1 MRSRGLGEHDVWP
14 LVDVSWRMRKLLVL
28 QHVPSEPLGVLDPL
42 LRSAGSRIRY
52 VNFAR
57 DPFAQVDASRYDG
70 LIVLGGPMNV
80 DQAQSYPHLLHEI
93 EVIRVALERQIPT
106 LGICLGAQLLA
117 AALGARVHPNPVRE
131 IGWYPLKLSSAASTD
146 ALFQHLSPTVPV
158 FQWHA
163 YTFTEPSDTIHLA
176 SSASCAN
183 QAFRYRDFAYGLQFH
198 LEVDAALI
206 KRWLQHSEL
215 RHELEP
221 LGGHEHA
228 QFVEQ
233 QTQEYLERSQVQA
246 NALFAAFIQR
256 LGWRKTR
263 TMLKSY

>member
-1 MRSRGLGEHDVWP
+1 
-14 LVDVSWRMRKLLVL
+14 MRKLLVL

-42 LRSAGSRIRY
+42 LRRAGFRIRY

-57 DPFAQVDASRYDG
+57 DPAAQVDVARYDG

-80 DQAQSYPHLLHEI
+80 DHVETYSHLLHEI
-93 EVIRVALERQIPT
+93 EVIRGALHREIPT

-131 IGWYPLKLSSAASTD
+131 IGWYPLRFSEAAASDPLFRHLD
-146 ALFQHLSPTVPV
+146 AATPV

-163 YTFTEPSDTIHLA
+163 YTFTEPRDAIHLA
-176 SSASCAN
+176 SSDSCAN

-198 LEVDAALI
+198 LEVDAPLI
-206 KRWLQHSEL
+206 QRWLRHSEL

-221 LGGHEHA
+221 LGGEHHA
-228 QFVEQ
+228 RKVEE
-233 QTQEYLERSQVQA
+233 QTREFLELSQA
-246 NALFAAFIQR
+246 RAAALFSAFIE
-256 LGWRKTR
+256 LFGWRKQR
-263 TMLKSY
+263 TLLKSR

>member
-1 MRSRGLGEHDVWP
+1 
-14 LVDVSWRMRKLLVL
+14 MRKLLVL

-42 LRSAGSRIRY
+42 LRAAGLRIRY

-57 DPFAQVDASRYDG
+57 DPFAQVDVSRYDG

-80 DQAQSYPHLLHEI
+80 DQIESYPHLLHEI
-93 EVIRVALERQIPT
+93 DVVRGALTREIPT

-117 AALGARVHPNPVRE
+117 AALGAHVHPNPVRE
-131 IGWYPLKLSSAASTD
+131 IGWYPLQLSSSAKHD
-146 ALFQHLSPTVPV
+146 ALFQHLDSSTPV

-163 YTFTEPSDTIHLA
+163 YTFTEPNDTVHLA

-206 KRWLQHSEL
+206 RRWLQHSEL
-215 RHELEP
+215 QRELEP
-221 LGGHEHA
+221 LGGETHA
-228 QFVEQ
+228 RTVEA
-233 QTQEYLERSQVQA
+233 QTSEYLQRSQAQA
-246 NALFAAFIQR
+246 AALFSAFIQR
-256 LGWRKTR
+256 FGWRKTR
-263 TMLKSY
+263 TLLKSR

>member
-1 MRSRGLGEHDVWP
+1 
-14 LVDVSWRMRKLLVL
+14 MRKLLVL

-42 LRSAGSRIRY
+42 LRRAGFRIRY

-57 DPFAQVDASRYDG
+57 DPNAQVDVVRYDG

-80 DQAQSYPHLLHEI
+80 DHVETFPHLLHEI
-93 EVIRVALERQIPT
+93 EVIRGALHREIPT

-131 IGWYPLKLSSAASTD
+131 IGWYPLRLSEAATHDPLFRHLD
-146 ALFQHLSPTVPV
+146 ATTPV

-163 YTFTEPSDTIHLA
+163 YTFTEPRDAVHLA
-176 SSASCAN
+176 SSESCAN

-198 LEVDAALI
+198 LEVDGPLI
-206 KRWLQHSEL
+206 QRWLRHSEL

-221 LGGHEHA
+221 LGGDEHA
-228 QFVEQ
+228 RRVEE
-233 QTQEYLERSQVQA
+233 QTREFLTHSQTRA
-246 NALFAAFIQR
+246 AALFSAFIER
-256 LGWRKTR
+256 FKWRKQR
-263 TMLKSY
+263 TLLKSR